1 MKAPTTAQPRR
12 LAEAIALGLI
22 LLLAAGLRFYRID
35 AQSLWY
41 DEGNSAR
48 IAERSIQLI
57 LEGAA
62 GDIHPPLYYLLLSL
76 WRTVFG
82 ASETALRGLSAVSG
96 IGLVALAWWLGRR
109 LFGIRAGLAAAAL
122 LAVSPFAV
130 YYSQEARMYAL
141 LALWAALA
149 SAWIVTLALP
159 GDKVSWPG
167 AALYALAT
175 AAGLYTHYAYPFVM
189 IAQAMALAIAW
200 PAKRALSSSKGPS
213 HAGVWALRQAQDPSD
228 ALIRQPRA
236 VIAWILANAAAIALF
251 APWLP
256 IALRQIVG
264 WSVAP
269 QDYALGPAVVDALRW
284 VVAGRTLALPEAALP
299 LIALGLLAAVGLA
312 AAPAVDSRRAL
323 IPFALLVVPFAL
335 LFVFKLYRE
344 SYLKFL
350 LVCALPL
357 ALLAGRAV
365 AVLSTR
371 IGIRS
376 DRLRW
381 TRPAA
386 FVGSLCL
393 VAATLVGSLN
403 NLYTNPAYARDD
415 YRGIA
420 QRVLADL
427 RPGDRVWFSGPNQ
440 WEVYTYYD
448 PDPARVFPVPY
459 RPVSDAAA
467 DGALTPA
474 SAGASRIYTLF
485 YGEREADPESRYER
499 WLAERAYKA
508 REEWVGNIR
517 LATYA
522 VNRNLASVSQ
532 GAAWQGGIGLASARA
547 DLAEVRAGDII
558 PLALTWTASSAPPA
572 NLSVFVHLGLAD
584 GPPVAQNDGAPAAG
598 FRPTTSWRPGE
609 SIVDQRGVLITPAT
623 PPGRYTLFVGLYD
636 PATGQR
642 LKLTSSADRLA
653 LGDIMVK

>member
-1 MKAPTTAQPRR
+1 
-12 LAEAIALGLI
+12 
-22 LLLAAGLRFYRID
+22 
-35 AQSLWY
+35 
-41 DEGNSAR
+41 
-48 IAERSIQLI
+48 
-57 LEGAA
+57 
-62 GDIHPPLYYLLLSL
+62 
-76 WRTVFG
+76 VFG
-82 ASETALRGLSAVSG
+82 ASEAALRSLSVVSG

-149 SAWIVTLALP
+149 SVWIVMLALP
-159 GDKVSWPG
+159 GNKVTWPG

-189 IAQAMALAIAW
+189 IAQAIALVIAW
-200 PAKRALSSSKGPS
+200 ALSPGKRALSSSKGPGES
-213 HAGVWALRQAQDPSD
+213 
-228 ALIRQPRA
+228 LIRQPRA
-236 VIAWILANAAAIALF
+236 LLAWALANAAAIALF
-251 APWLP
+251 GPWLP

-269 QDYALGPAVVDALRW
+269 QDYALGPAVLDALRW
-284 VVAGRTLALPEAALP
+284 VAAGRTLALPEAALP
-299 LIALGLLAAVGLA
+299 LIAFAALAAFGLAAGPAEGRRRALVPFVLLAA
-312 AAPAVDSRRAL
+312 
-323 IPFALLVVPFAL
+323 PFIL

-357 ALLAGRAV
+357 ALLAGRTI

-371 IGIRS
+371 IGIRA

-386 FVGSLCL
+386 FVGSLAL
-393 VAATLVGSLN
+393 VSATLFGSLN
-403 NLYTNPAYARDD
+403 NLYGNPAYARDD

-420 QRVLADL
+420 RRVLADL

-448 PDPARVFPVPY
+448 PDPARAFPVPY
-459 RPVSDAAA
+459 RPASDAAA
-467 DGALTPA
+467 DAALTPA
-474 SAGASRIYTLF
+474 AAGASRIYALF

-499 WLAERAYKA
+499 WLAERAFKA

-522 VNRNLASVSQ
+522 INRSLAPAGQ
-532 GAAWQGGIGLASARA
+532 GAAWQGGISLASARA
-547 DLAEVRAGDII
+547 DLAEVRAGDIV
-558 PLALTWTASSAPPA
+558 PLALVWTVSAPPPV
-572 NLSVFVHLGLAD
+572 NLSVFVHLGPAD

-598 FRPTTSWRPGE
+598 FRPTTSGRAGE
-609 SIVDQRGVLITPAT
+609 RSLEQRGVSITPAT
-623 PPGRYTLFVGLYD
+623 PPGRHTLFVGLYD

-642 LKLTSSADRLA
+642 LKLTSGADRLA
-653 LGDIMVK
+653 LGEIVVR

>member
-1 MKAPTTAQPRR
+1 MKAPSAAPAALSPRR
-12 LAEAIALGLI
+12 LAEAIALGVI
-22 LLLAAGLRFYRID
+22 LLLAAGLRFHRID

-62 GDIHPPLYYLLLSL
+62 GDIHPPLYYLVLSL
-76 WRTVFG
+76 WRGVFG
-82 ASETALRGLSAVSG
+82 AGETALRGLSAVSG
-96 IGLVALAWWLGRR
+96 IGLVGLAWWLGRR

-141 LALWAALA
+141 LAVWAALA

-159 GDKVSWPG
+159 GKQVRWPG

-175 AAGLYTHYAYPFVM
+175 AADLYTHYAYPFVM
-189 IAQAMALAIAW
+189 IAQAVALGLAW
-200 PAKRALSSSKGPS
+200 AA
-213 HAGVWALRQAQDPSD
+213 AVALRQAQGPSD

-236 VIAWILANAAAIALF
+236 LLAWALANAAAIALF

-256 IALRQIVG
+256 IAVRQIVG

-269 QDYALGPAVVDALRW
+269 QDYVLGPAVLDALRW
-284 VVAGRTLALPEAALP
+284 VVAGRTLSLPEAALP
-299 LIALGLLAAVGLA
+299 LFAFAALAALGLAAG
-312 AAPAVDSRRAL
+312 PAEARRRAL
-323 IPFALLVVPFAL
+323 IPLALLAAPFVL
-335 LFVFKLYRE
+335 LFIFKLYRE

-357 ALLAGRAV
+357 AVLAGRSV

-371 IGIRS
+371 IGIRA
-376 DRLRW
+376 DRLPW

-393 VAATLVGSLN
+393 VSATLFGSLN

-420 QRVLADL
+420 RHVLSDL

-448 PDPARVFPVPY
+448 PDPARAFPVPY
-459 RPVSDAAA
+459 RPASDAAA
-467 DGALTPA
+467 DAALTPA
-474 SAGASRIYTLF
+474 AAGASRIYALF

-499 WLAERAYKA
+499 WLAGHAFKA

-517 LATYA
+517 LATYT
-522 VNRNLASVSQ
+522 VNRSMALASS
-532 GAAWQGGIGLASARA
+532 GAAWQTGISLASARA
-547 DLAEVRAGDII
+547 DLSEVRRGDII
-558 PLALTWTASSAPPA
+558 PLVLSWMASSAPA
-572 NLSVFVHLGLAD
+572 SNLSVFVHLGPAD
-584 GPPVAQNDGAPAAG
+584 GPPVAQNDGAPGAG
-598 FRPTTSWRPGE
+598 FRPTSSWRPGE
-609 SIVDQRGVLITPAT
+609 VIIDQRGVLITPAT
-623 PPGRYTLFVGLYD
+623 PPGRYSLFVGLYD

-642 LKLTSSADRLA
+642 LKLISGADRLA
-653 LGDIMVK
+653 LGEVLVRTP

>member
-1 MKAPTTAQPRR
+1 MKASSTAPLAAPSAVSQRR
-12 LAEAIALGLI
+12 VFEAIALGLI
-22 LLLAAGLRFYRID
+22 VLLAAGLRFYRID

-76 WRTVFG
+76 WRSVFG
-82 ASETALRGLSAVSG
+82 ASETALRSLSAVSG
-96 IGLVALAWWLGRR
+96 IGLVALAWGLGRR

-159 GDKVSWPG
+159 DPSTPSTGSGQVRWFGP
-167 AALYALAT
+167 ALYALAT

-189 IAQAMALAIAW
+189 IAQAVALGLAW
-200 PAKRALSSSKGPS
+200 ALSPGKRP
-213 HAGVWALRQAQDPSD
+213 
-228 ALIRQPRA
+228 LIRRPRA
-236 VIAWILANAAAIALF
+236 VFAWVLANAAAIALF

-256 IALRQIVG
+256 IAVRQIVG

-269 QDYALGPAVVDALRW
+269 QDYALGPAVLDALRW

-299 LIALGLLAAVGLA
+299 LIAFAALAALGLA
-312 AAPAVDSRRAL
+312 AAPAEGRRRAL
-323 IPFALLVVPFAL
+323 IPLALLAVPFIL
-335 LFVFKLYRE
+335 LFAFKLYRE

-357 ALLAGRAV
+357 ALLAGRAI
-365 AVLSTR
+365 AAASTR

-393 VAATLVGSLN
+393 VSATLVGSLN
-403 NLYTNPAYARDD
+403 NLYTNPVYARDD

-420 QRVLADL
+420 RAVLADL

-459 RPVSDAAA
+459 RPSSDAAA
-467 DGALTPA
+467 DAALTPA
-474 SAGASRIYTLF
+474 AAGASRIYALF

-517 LATYA
+517 LASYA
-522 VNRNLASVSQ
+522 INRNLAPAGR
-532 GAAWQGGIGLASARA
+532 GAAWQGGISLASARI
-547 DLAEVRAGDII
+547 DLADVRAGDII
-558 PLALTWTASSAPPA
+558 PLALTWTTSSTLAA

-584 GPPVAQNDGAPAAG
+584 GPPVAQNDGAPGAG
-598 FRPTTSWRPGE
+598 FRPTTSWRPNE
-609 SIVDQRGVLITPAT
+609 SIIDQRGVLITPAT

-642 LKLTSSADRLA
+642 LKLTTGADRLA
-653 LGDIMVK
+653 LGDIVVRTP

>member
-1 MKAPTTAQPRR
+1 MKASSTAPLAAPSAVSQRR
-12 LAEAIALGLI
+12 VFEAIALGLI
-22 LLLAAGLRFYRID
+22 VLLAAGLRFYRID

-76 WRTVFG
+76 WRSVFG
-82 ASETALRGLSAVSG
+82 ASETALRSLSAVSG
-96 IGLVALAWWLGRR
+96 IGLVALAWGLGRR

-149 SAWIVTLALP
+149 SVWIVTLALP
-159 GDKVSWPG
+159 DPSTPSTGSGQVRWFGP
-167 AALYALAT
+167 ALYALAT

-189 IAQAMALAIAW
+189 IAQAVALGLAW
-200 PAKRALSSSKGPS
+200 ALSPGKRP
-213 HAGVWALRQAQDPSD
+213 
-228 ALIRQPRA
+228 LIRRPRA
-236 VIAWILANAAAIALF
+236 VFAWVLANAAAIALF

-256 IALRQIVG
+256 IAVRQIVG

-269 QDYALGPAVVDALRW
+269 QDYALGPAVLDALRW

-299 LIALGLLAAVGLA
+299 LIAFAALAALGLA
-312 AAPAVDSRRAL
+312 AAPAEGRRRAL
-323 IPFALLVVPFAL
+323 IPLALLAVPFIL
-335 LFVFKLYRE
+335 LFAFKLYRE

-357 ALLAGRAV
+357 ALLAGRAI
-365 AVLSTR
+365 AAASTR

-393 VAATLVGSLN
+393 VSATLVGSLN

-420 QRVLADL
+420 RAVLADL

-459 RPVSDAAA
+459 RPASDAAA
-467 DGALTPA
+467 DAALTPA
-474 SAGASRIYTLF
+474 ATGASRIYTLF

-517 LATYA
+517 LASYA
-522 VNRNLASVSQ
+522 INRNLAPAGP
-532 GAAWQGGIGLASARA
+532 GAAWQGGISLASARI
-547 DLAEVRAGDII
+547 DLADVRAGDII
-558 PLALTWTASSAPPA
+558 PLALTWTTSSTLAA

-584 GPPVAQNDGAPAAG
+584 GPPVAQNDGAPGAG
-598 FRPTTSWRPGE
+598 FRPTTSWRPNE
-609 SIVDQRGVLITPAT
+609 SIIDQRGVLITPAT

-642 LKLTSSADRLA
+642 LKLTTGADRLA
-653 LGDIMVK
+653 LGDIVVRTP

>member
-1 MKAPTTAQPRR
+1 MKASSTAPLAAPSAVSQRR
-12 LAEAIALGLI
+12 VFEAIALGLI
-22 LLLAAGLRFYRID
+22 VLLAAGLRFYRID

-76 WRTVFG
+76 WRSVFG
-82 ASETALRGLSAVSG
+82 ASETALRSLSAVSG
-96 IGLVALAWWLGRR
+96 IGLVALAWGLGRR

-149 SAWIVTLALP
+149 SVWIVTLALP
-159 GDKVSWPG
+159 DPSTPSTGSGQVRWFG

-189 IAQAMALAIAW
+189 IAQAVALAIAW
-200 PAKRALSSSKGPS
+200 ALSPGT
-213 HAGVWALRQAQDPSD
+213 R

-236 VIAWILANAAAIALF
+236 LLAWALANAAAIALF

-256 IALRQIVG
+256 IAVRQIVG

-269 QDYALGPAVVDALRW
+269 QDYALGPAVLDALRW

-299 LIALGLLAAVGLA
+299 LIAFAALAALGLA
-312 AAPAVDSRRAL
+312 AAPAEGRRRAL
-323 IPFALLVVPFAL
+323 IPLALLAVPFIL
-335 LFVFKLYRE
+335 LFAFKLYRE

-357 ALLAGRAV
+357 ALLAGRAI
-365 AVLSTR
+365 AVVSTR

-393 VAATLVGSLN
+393 VSATLVGSLN

-420 QRVLADL
+420 RAVLADL

-459 RPVSDAAA
+459 RPASDAAA
-467 DGALTPA
+467 DAALTPA
-474 SAGASRIYTLF
+474 AAGASRIYTLF

-522 VNRNLASVSQ
+522 INRNLAPAGP
-532 GAAWQGGIGLASARA
+532 GAAWQGGISLASARV
-547 DLAEVRAGDII
+547 DLAEVRTGDII
-558 PLALTWTASSAPPA
+558 PLALTWTTSSTLAA

-598 FRPTTSWRPGE
+598 FRPTTSWRPNE
-609 SIVDQRGVLITPAT
+609 LIIDQRGVLITPAT

-642 LKLTSSADRLA
+642 LKLTTGADRLA
-653 LGDIMVK
+653 LGDIVVRTP

>member
-1 MKAPTTAQPRR
+1 MKAPSAAPAALSPRR

-22 LLLAAGLRFYRID
+22 LLLAAGLRFHRID

-62 GDIHPPLYYLLLSL
+62 GDIHPPLYYLVLSL
-76 WRTVFG
+76 WRGLFG
-82 ASETALRGLSAVSG
+82 AGETALRGLSAVSG
-96 IGLVALAWWLGRR
+96 IGLVGLAWWLGRR

-141 LALWAALA
+141 LAVWAALA

-159 GDKVSWPG
+159 GPSTPSAGSGTGSGQVRWPG

-189 IAQAMALAIAW
+189 VAQAVALAIAW
-200 PAKRALSSSKGPS
+200 ALSPGRT
-213 HAGVWALRQAQDPSD
+213 V
-228 ALIRQPRA
+228 LIRQPRA
-236 VIAWILANAAAIALF
+236 LLAWALANAAAIALF

-256 IALRQIVG
+256 IAVRQIVG

-269 QDYALGPAVVDALRW
+269 QDYVLGPAVLDALRW
-284 VVAGRTLALPEAALP
+284 VVAGRTLSLPEAALP
-299 LIALGLLAAVGLA
+299 LFAFAALAALGLAAG
-312 AAPAVDSRRAL
+312 PAEARRRAL
-323 IPFALLVVPFAL
+323 IPLALLAVPFIL
-335 LFVFKLYRE
+335 LFAFKLYRE

-357 ALLAGRAV
+357 ALLAGRAI
-365 AVLSTR
+365 AAASTR

-393 VAATLVGSLN
+393 VSATLVGSLN

-420 QRVLADL
+420 RAVLADL

-459 RPVSDAAA
+459 RPASDAAA
-467 DGALTPA
+467 DAALTPA
-474 SAGASRIYTLF
+474 AAGASRIYALF
-485 YGEREADPESRYER
+485 
-499 WLAERAYKA
+499 
-508 REEWVGNIR
+508 
-517 LATYA
+517 
-522 VNRNLASVSQ
+522 
-532 GAAWQGGIGLASARA
+532 
-547 DLAEVRAGDII
+547 
-558 PLALTWTASSAPPA
+558 
-572 NLSVFVHLGLAD
+572 
-584 GPPVAQNDGAPAAG
+584 
-598 FRPTTSWRPGE
+598 
-609 SIVDQRGVLITPAT
+609 
-623 PPGRYTLFVGLYD
+623 
-636 PATGQR
+636 
-642 LKLTSSADRLA
+642 
-653 LGDIMVK
+653 